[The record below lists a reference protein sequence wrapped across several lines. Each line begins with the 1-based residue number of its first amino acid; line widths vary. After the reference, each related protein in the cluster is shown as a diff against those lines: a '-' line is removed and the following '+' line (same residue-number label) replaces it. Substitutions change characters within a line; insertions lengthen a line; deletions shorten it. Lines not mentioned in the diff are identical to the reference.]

1 MPRPA
6 PRPGSALFERLFGRP
21 PEAEAEEAKLR
32 TLFELLGATLDTR
45 GRDYLSALAAHLTD
59 LLRMELCLITRV
71 DESDTDQITVVA
83 MARRGEASPVGS
95 KYCFRET
102 PCEMVV
108 QGVEY
113 FVPDG
118 VAEAFPQDTALAE
131 GGYRSY
137 FGVPIWG
144 DQDEVIGKICLLDTD
159 PLPDAAFA
167 REVVGMFTQRVSAE
181 LISVRARE
189 EARVADETLHRFVQ
203 DFPGWVCAYETSL
216 DGEGRRILFSS
227 EQGAALIGPRNLAM
241 LEEDATRYNTL
252 LHPEERDHVE
262 AVYAEALSRNG
273 NYDLEY
279 RMRHDDGRYRWVQA
293 TGCFNRLED
302 GRHVGHSA
310 MLDRNSYRRLE
321 QRHEALLHEMHT
333 LVGAIPDS
341 VILLDGQGRVR
352 FLNAAAEELFG
363 LHATSLIG
371 QDFAALAEEH
381 PQFREIF
388 QRAHANTHAALDSRK
403 RIDSRV
409 DRVLPYESE
418 ERMFET
424 VRIPVLGEDDAP
436 TALVTI
442 VRDVTAHETARAQA
456 EELRQLEARAA
467 RLAALSRLVDGVTHE
482 FENQLTAVL
491 GYSELG
497 AARVRQHAEEDEEV
511 LERSFRRI
519 REAAQNASE
528 LTRNLQ
534 AFGGSRGVGGSTCAP
549 WQVIQE
555 RAPAWEDRFGVQR
568 DFQVLADADDLR
580 DLQVSISATG
590 LIDLAER
597 LLVNAYEA
605 TQAGGSITLRLSRRA
620 LEDEA
625 RELIELVVTDD
636 GRGIPHHL
644 RERVFD
650 PLFSTHEDTSRRRGM
665 GLAVVHNLALC
676 AEGSI
681 RLASTGELGT
691 TFVVQLPC
699 VSQESERDAGLQ
711 RVAPSILLI
720 DDQEGTRELMAE
732 VLAAAGY
739 EVTASGSCA
748 DARERTESLAEPDL
762 ILIDVF
768 LEDGLGTELVA
779 ELQERWPG
787 AQALFCSGIPM
798 EHLEQQG
805 IRLPA
810 GNPML
815 KKPFR
820 PTELISSV
828 REVLGAPDLALR
840 D

>member
-1 MPRPA
+1 MPQPA

-45 GRDYLSALAAHLTD
+45 GKDYLSALAAHLTD
-59 LLRMELCLITRV
+59 LLRIELCLITRV
-71 DESDTDQITVVA
+71 DESEADQVKIIA
-83 MARRGEASPVGS
+83 MARRGEAGPSGS
-95 KYCFRET
+95 NYVIRDT

-118 VAEAFPQDTALAE
+118 VAEAFPKDTALAE

-159 PLPDAAFA
+159 PLPDAALA

-181 LISVRARE
+181 LIRVRARE
-189 EARVADETLHRFVQ
+189 EARVADETLQRFVQ
-203 DFPGWVCAYETSL
+203 DFPGWVCAYETSEE
-216 DGEGRRILFSS
+216 GEGRHILFSS

-241 LEEDATRYNTL
+241 LEEDATRFNTL
-252 LHPEERDHVE
+252 LHPEERQHVE
-262 AVYAEALSRNG
+262 AVYAEARETNG

-279 RMRHDDGRYRWVQA
+279 RIRQDDGRYRWVQA
-293 TGCFNRLED
+293 TGCFNRMDD
-302 GRHVGHSA
+302 GRCVGHSF
-310 MLDRNSYRRLE
+310 MLDRDSYRRLE
-321 QRHEALLHEMHT
+321 QQHEALLHEMHT

-341 VILLDGQGRVR
+341 VILQDGKGRVR

-371 QDFAALAEEH
+371 QDFATLAEEH
-381 PQFREIF
+381 PQFGQIF
-388 QRAHANTHAALDSRK
+388 QTAHANTLAALEGKK
-403 RIDSRV
+403 RVDSRV
-409 DRVLPYESE
+409 RRILPYEVE
-418 ERMFET
+418 ARAFET
-424 VRIPVLGEDDAP
+424 TRIPVLDEDETP

-442 VRDVTAHETARAQA
+442 VRDVTARETARTQA
-456 EELRQLEARAA
+456 EELRALEARAA

-497 AARVRQHAEEDEEV
+497 EARVRQLSKEDTEV
-511 LERSFRRI
+511 LARSFHRI

-534 AFGGSRGVGGSTCAP
+534 AFGSSRGVGGTTCSP

-555 RAPAWEDRFGVQR
+555 RSSAWQERFGLQR
-568 DFQVLADADDLR
+568 DFLIDAEADDLQG
-580 DLQVSISATG
+580 LQISLSATG
-590 LIDLAER
+590 VVNLAER

-605 TQAGGSITLRLSRRA
+605 TAPGGSITLRLTRRQ
-620 LEDEA
+620 LSDET
-625 RELIELVVTDD
+625 RDQIELVVSDD

-676 AEGSI
+676 ADGSI
-681 RLASTGELGT
+681 RLASTGEAGT

-699 VSQESERDAGLQ
+699 AELPAASDEGSKE
-711 RVAPSILLI
+711 APSILLI
-720 DDQEGTRELMAE
+720 DDQEGTRELMQE
-732 VLAAAGY
+732 VLRAAGY
-739 EVTASGSCA
+739 EVTACGSCA
-748 DARERTESLAEPDL
+748 DARACAQTLAEPHL

-779 ELQERWPG
+779 ELQEQWPG
-787 AQALFCSGIPM
+787 AKALFCSGMPV

-805 IRLPA
+805 IRLPT

-828 REVLGAPDLALR
+828 REVLGAPDLAPSY
-840 D
+840 